1 MIKQREGVV
10 RQAHHPGNIF
20 SGNLK
25 GDRAQDDRS
34 LAALFEGDAVMQTAR
49 RTTTSVAGRCDQ
61 EITLR
66 N

>member
-1 MIKQREGVV
+1 MLEQSEGVV
-10 RQAHHPGNIF
+10 GHAHHPRDIF
-20 SGNLK
+20 GGDLK
-25 GDRAQDDRS
+25 GFGAQDDRS

-49 RTTTSVAGRCDQ
+49 RTTASVASCCNQ